1 MKPSQVLYHRTL
13 DRAEKARSFCIPA
26 RFSTSFA
33 ARFTILFA
41 TLAASVLF
49 ASCGLPR
56 SSVPMTAL
64 DGRRLTLRAL
74 SPEAR
79 DGVLTGADDIAYFAF
94 NPARSGLVTRD
105 AKGDPSRIASGEC
118 TLSVSLSCEPGE
130 SVTVS
135 FGAVTGSDI
144 GPDGKL
150 VSKPGKRPLAVAE
163 AVSGEALIGLCVPVS
178 DGTPKESD
186 VRGFV
191 VNVKGSAASRVTIH
205 SAQVVRPVSYWSVRD
220 GRIGFVPSAAGGRI
234 NASEIRNGDLPRVL
248 VPEGSFV
255 TLDFAPSGDSV
266 GTLAAQSRALFRSG
280 RSAFSVRKTPG
291 PHRASIPS
299 FALSGPGAES
309 GNVFLS
315 PDSGTE
321 GLTGIAVTHGESLP
335 LVAPGN
341 RPSPIIADPSL
352 VVEWPQS
359 RWRRGEF
366 EFFSWDS
373 FPTVLI
379 FDTADY
385 AVQDKLFKRLAFF
398 VEKDGYKGKL
408 LADAELEGL
417 HAYNAHDYRAESL
430 ASFFDAA
437 VKSSFTLGELEL
449 ALRDILVSEGVIVAQ
464 GKGYAPGAG
473 AVISISRESVSYLRY
488 LFIAHE
494 GYHGI
499 YFVDPDFRAEVSRV
513 YRSMDARAI
522 SFLESYFSVFAS
534 LGYDTDDPY
543 LMENE
548 FMAYMLQ
555 QPLDRVAPYFT
566 GVISDRYRKHGGDA
580 ALLAYIASTEASEF
594 QRAAT
599 ELNNYAF
606 SRWGIAGGRVGL
618 YVGE

>member
-1 MKPSQVLYHRTL
+1 MKTSRVQYHHAF

-26 RFSTSFA
+26 RIPARRA
-33 ARFTILFA
+33 ALFA
-41 TLAASVLF
+41 TLAASLLF

-64 DGRRLTLRAL
+64 DGRKLTLRAL

-79 DGVLTGADDIAYFAF
+79 DGIVTGADGVAYFAF

-105 AKGDPSRIASGEC
+105 AKGTGERIAPAERA
-118 TLSVSLSCEPGE
+118 LSVSLSCEPGE

-135 FGAVTGSDI
+135 FGAVTGSDV

-150 VSKPGKRPLAVAE
+150 AWKPGKRPFAALE
-163 AVSGEALIGLCVPVS
+163 AVTGEATIGLCVPVT
-178 DGTPKESD
+178 DGTAKENEI
-186 VRGFV
+186 RGFV
-191 VNVKGSAASRVTIH
+191 VGVRGSAASRVKIR
-205 SAQVVRPVSYWSVRD
+205 SAQVGTPVSYWSVRD

-234 NASEIRNGDLPRVL
+234 NADDLRNGVHPRVL

-255 TLDFAPSGDSV
+255 TLDFAPSGDSI
-266 GTLAAQSRALFRSG
+266 GTLETQSRASFRSG
-280 RSAFSVRKTPG
+280 RSVFSVRKTPG

-299 FALSGPGAES
+299 FAFS
-309 GNVFLS
+309 GNGADSGDVFLS
-315 PDSGTE
+315 PDAGSGD
-321 GLTGIAVTHGESLP
+321 LAGIAVTHGESLP
-335 LVAPGN
+335 VVAPGS

-352 VVEWPQS
+352 VVEWPQN
-359 RWRRGEF
+359 RWRRPEF

-385 AVQDKLFKRLAFF
+385 AVQDKLFKRLAFY
-398 VEKDGYKGKL
+398 VEKEGYKGKL
-408 LADAELEGL
+408 LPDSELVDL

-437 VKSSFTLGELEL
+437 ASASFALGDLEL
-449 ALRDILVSEGVIVAQ
+449 ALRDILVNEGVIVAR

-522 SFLESYFSVFAS
+522 RFLESYFTVFDS

-555 QPLDRVAPYFT
+555 QPLDRVGPYFT

-580 ALLAYIASTEASEF
+580 ALLSYIASTEASEF

-599 ELNNYAF
+599 ELNGYVF